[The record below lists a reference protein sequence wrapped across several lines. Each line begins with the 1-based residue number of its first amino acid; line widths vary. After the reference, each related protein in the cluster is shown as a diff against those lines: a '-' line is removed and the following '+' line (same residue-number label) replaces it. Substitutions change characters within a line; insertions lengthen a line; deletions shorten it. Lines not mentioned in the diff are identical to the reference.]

1 MAALFWVGWECAV
14 PRARMAQ
21 QVRPRDIFFQGFLAG
36 ITR

>member
-1 MAALFWVGWECAV
+1 M